1 MRLLL
6 YIPYLL
12 EVIIFGSLNHVIK
25 LIKYPLL
32 VIICFTQYLITLKVK
47 KYIAYETI
55 ITVEMN
61 NNSSIEVLHRNNRQF
76 SAMVKKSKN
85 YDKYRQSILINFN
98 NFAFLGKDE
107 TYYINYIKD
116 EEGIVL
122 TDAIMIINIY
132 IPNLLKN
139 AII

>member
-1 MRLLL
+1 
-6 YIPYLL
+6 
-12 EVIIFGSLNHVIK
+12 
-25 LIKYPLL
+25 
-32 VIICFTQYLITLKVK
+32 
-47 KYIAYETI
+47 
-55 ITVEMN
+55 
-61 NNSSIEVLHRNNRQF
+61 
-76 SAMVKKSKN
+76 MVKKSKN

>member
-1 MRLLL
+1 
-6 YIPYLL
+6 
-12 EVIIFGSLNHVIK
+12 
-25 LIKYPLL
+25 
-32 VIICFTQYLITLKVK
+32 
-47 KYIAYETI
+47 
-55 ITVEMN
+55 
-61 NNSSIEVLHRNNRQF
+61 
-76 SAMVKKSKN
+76 MVKKSKN

-98 NFAFLGKDE
+98 NFSFLGKDK

>member
-1 MRLLL
+1 
-6 YIPYLL
+6 
-12 EVIIFGSLNHVIK
+12 
-25 LIKYPLL
+25 
-32 VIICFTQYLITLKVK
+32 
-47 KYIAYETI
+47 
-55 ITVEMN
+55 
-61 NNSSIEVLHRNNRQF
+61 
-76 SAMVKKSKN
+76 MVKKSKN

-98 NFAFLGKDE
+98 NFSFLGKDE